1 MTGLRTCASLCCH
14 TNVRLVTGAF
24 VLQNNGTCTDY
35 VAPALTAPPVKQGQY
50 CDVGQIPQM
59 GCGYCNLMYQYVG
72 GPLTTCAAN
81 VTSLLPHI
89 VCHIRQCL
97 VIPSVGTTAL
107 VEVDDESSRTTMF
120 VDSHAAWL
128 KCLSV

>member
-1 MTGLRTCASLCCH
+1 M
-14 TNVRLVTGAF
+14 
-24 VLQNNGTCTDY
+24 
-35 VAPALTAPPVKQGQY
+35 APAVAAPPVKQGQY
-50 CDVGQIPQM
+50 CDVGQTPQM
-59 GCGYCNLMYQYVG
+59 GCGYCNLVYQYVG

-81 VTSLLPHI
+81 VMSLLPHI